1 MNSARKNIDFSS
13 LARIVGDMAEDSSAA
28 ASIIDELLETKGET
42 KALATLIILDDMNIR
57 GVQITTLYKMLNQN
71 IEKFYEKAISMK
83 EEDTQKLN
91 YETFAIC
98 KYKAIYDGSKEDRE
112 NNPEKYIFT
121 DEERNEIRNKKSKK
135 RAQDMIIENQKKTE
149 DLTPSI
155 SYKEALKIITANGFT
170 CGYQKEY
177 ENEDGQTIIYR
188 VFHNDFGDILYTHSL
203 KEPDIFLYGQ
213 SKLNMVRK
221 STIQDFEEVGCNAYI
236 NVDGVV
242 GYNIELK
249 EKPFEK
255 YIEILKRD
263 EPTVDNIKRRYF
275 DSNLFPVI
283 ESVEGIKYREKRKT
297 YESLVISEIYNL
309 LTFKETY
316 MDLDDKLKHIYRSLL
331 PFSEERA
338 YDEIIFQLNTDKGV
352 EIVKK
357 LEKVLGIRL
366 NRQQLEKAKNRFC
379 KLNNKHFNV
388 QSPKFISGLVGK
400 DTLGKELDKRI
411 EKVLNEKIPN

>member
-1 MNSARKNIDFSS
+1 MNSARKDIDFSN
-13 LARIVGDMAEDSSAA
+13 LALIIDGMAEDSSAA
-28 ASIIDELLETKGET
+28 SMIIDELLETKGEMST
-42 KALATLIILDDMNIR
+42 LATLIILDDMNIR
-57 GVQITTLYKMLNQN
+57 GVQITTLYKIANQD

-83 EEDTQKLN
+83 EKDVEKLN

-112 NNPEKYIFT
+112 KNPEKYIFT
-121 DEERNEIRNKKSKK
+121 DEERSEIRNEKSRK
-135 RAQDMIIENQKKTE
+135 RAQDMIIENQKKTD

-155 SYKEALKIITANGFT
+155 SSKEAIKIISSNGFT
-170 CGYQKEY
+170 CGYKKEY
-177 ENEDGQTIIYR
+177 ENEEGKTIIYR

-213 SKLNMVRK
+213 SKLNIIRK
-221 STIQDFEEVGCNAYI
+221 NTIQEFEKVGCNAYI

-255 YIEILKRD
+255 YIKILKRN
-263 EPTVDNIKRRYF
+263 EPIVDNIKRRYF
-275 DSNLFPVI
+275 DSNLFPII

-316 MDLDDKLKHIYRSLL
+316 IDLDSKLKHIYKSLL

-338 YDEIIFQLNTDKGV
+338 YDEIIFQLNTDRGIDV
-352 EIVKK
+352 VKK
-357 LEKVLGIRL
+357 IEKVLGIKL
-366 NRQQLEKAKNRFC
+366 NKEQLKKAKNRFC

-388 QSPKFISGLVGK
+388 NSPKFISSLVGK

>member
-1 MNSARKNIDFSS
+1 MNNVRKDIDFSN
-13 LARIVGDMAEDSSAA
+13 LALIIDSMAEDNSAA
-28 ASIIDELLETKGET
+28 SMIIDELLEAKGEMST
-42 KALATLIILDDMNIR
+42 LATLIILDDMNIR
-57 GVQITTLYKMLNQN
+57 GVQITTLYKMTRQN

-83 EEDTQKLN
+83 EDDVEKLN

-98 KYKAIYDGSKEDRE
+98 KHKAIYNGSKEDRN

-121 DEERNEIRNKKSKK
+121 DEERNEIRNKKSRK

-155 SYKEALKIITANGFT
+155 SAKQALKIISSNGFT

-177 ENEDGQTIIYR
+177 ENEEGQTIVYR

-203 KEPDIFLYGQ
+203 KKPDIFLYGQ
-213 SKLNMVRK
+213 SKLNIVRK
-221 STIQDFEEVGCNAYI
+221 SMIHEFEEVGCNAYI

-255 YIEILKRD
+255 YVKILKRN
-263 EPTVDNIKRRYF
+263 EPIVDNIKRRYF
-275 DSNLFPVI
+275 DSNLFPII

-316 MDLDDKLKHIYRSLL
+316 LDLDDKLKQIYNSLL

-352 EIVKK
+352 NLVKN

-366 NRQQLEKAKNRFC
+366 NREQLQKAKNRFC
-379 KLNNKHFNV
+379 RLSNKHFNV
-388 QSPKFISGLVGK
+388 NSPKFISSLVGK
-400 DTLGKELDKRI
+400 DALGKELDKRI